1 MMSEPNSYSKRP
13 LAAAAAAAAAASAS
27 APAVPATKL
36 QRKKPRPNDPP
47 VSKRRIVN
55 LAEDADEV
63 LAQCRKLRDALR
75 RRKSSTAEKE
85 ARAAS
90 ASQRRQ
96 EDSLGNLPSYLLSS
110 SHDDEDEEWDPERSS
125 DYNNDD
131 GGGKKKAAKKKS
143 SAPVEGIADNDN
155 NDPISTL
162 MGYKNKTQ
170 TMTLA
175 RLKRLTNKAAAAE
188 EEEDEDGDTTSKK
201 QQRRRPIVVEVV
213 EMNTTEVMEGIENVA
228 ISIARQIMCNNNN
241 YTTQKYDGGI
251 TGGSTSGGAI
261 GGGGGGGFQLDIPSR
276 ASSNQIYIPELD
288 RIVLG
293 NKLGTRTFLNVKEA
307 RKTAITTRV
316 LQLLHAV
323 LYKRIHIT
331 KRDLFYTDV
340 KLFID
345 QSESDGVLDD
355 VATMIGCTRSNLHVV
370 ASDKGLVV
378 GRITFYE
385 DGDYIDCTKMG
396 VGGKAIPPYIDKIE
410 NITSDAEFILL
421 VEKEAAYMRMA
432 EDRFYMRYPC
442 IVITAKGQP
451 DVASR
456 MFLSRIASELSIPVL
471 ALVDSDPYGL
481 KILSVYMSGSKNMSY
496 DSASLTT
503 PDIKWLGLRPSD
515 LNKYDL
521 PEQCRLKM
529 TENDIK
535 TGKELL
541 QEAFIMKNPD
551 WMKELQTMVRDIFIC
566 KICCS

>member
-1 MMSEPNSYSKRP
+1 MSEPNSYSKRP